1 MTAIPT
7 EIAISAWRPLAEP
20 AARRPLRGAAVAPAE
35 QQAYRFGRSYDSH
48 LVTEPGWEHFW
59 SSGRQGMVAMM
70 RRGRH
75 LFCGGGLLAPAEH
88 QAELL
93 RQFVA
98 HAAGRGRTV
107 TFFNICEEQLS
118 LFRQLGFQATKWGE
132 EAIVDL
138 PPCEWAGKSYEWVRR
153 QSNFCRRHG
162 LEFFECRREEHSPG
176 RWAGLAGE
184 LAQVSRLFLDSK
196 PQSRE
201 MCFLQAAFDPWRP
214 GRQRLF
220 AAQRRPGGR
229 IEGFLACNPCDNGR
243 TWVMETC
250 RQRPDAVRGTVP
262 FLMHQAMQ
270 RFRSEGA
277 LRDVALPVAGTALPR
292 AAAGRRRMVRWGVT
306 LGTGSLNPAYATTGA
321 YHFKS
326 RFRPRFEGRY
336 LCAFPRVTCGTAVAF
351 IRLVGALSFDPRRLF
366 ALAWQRWREAQGAG
380 HADRAGRRGV
390 SFLDRSGIV
399 LFRIALTAVAGSCYD
414 LSEEVTPP

>member
-7 EIAISAWRPLAEP
+7 EIAISAWRPLAETSP
-20 AARRPLRGAAVAPAE
+20 WRPRRPASRDTAPAE
-35 QQAYRFGRSYDSH
+35 QQAYRYGRSYDSY

-59 SSGRQGMVAMM
+59 SSGRQGMVAVV

-88 QAELL
+88 QPELL

-98 HAAGRGRTV
+98 HAAGSGRTI
-107 TFFNICEEQLS
+107 TFLNICEEQLP
-118 LFRQLGFQATKWGE
+118 LFRALGFQSTKWGE

-138 PPCEWAGKSYEWVRR
+138 PACEWAGKSYEWVRR
-153 QSNFCRRHG
+153 QSNYCRRHG
-162 LEFFECRREEHSPG
+162 LEFIECRREEHSPA
-176 RWAGLAGE
+176 RWERLTDE
-184 LAQVSRLFLDSK
+184 LSQVSRQFLQNK
-196 PQSRE
+196 PQSSE
-201 MCFLQAAFDPWRP
+201 MRFLQAAFDPQRP

-229 IEGFLACNPCDNGR
+229 IEGFLACNPCDDGR

-262 FLMHQAMQ
+262 FLLHQAMRQ
-270 RFRSEGA
+270 FRSEGV
-277 LRDVALPVAGTALPR
+277 LRTSLCLLPGLHCREPLPGDS
-292 AAAGRRRMVRWGVT
+292 AMVRWGIS
-306 LGTGSLNPAYATTGA
+306 LGTGSLNPAYETAGA
-321 YHFKS
+321 YHFKT

-336 LCAFPRVTCGTAVAF
+336 LCAFPRVTCGTALAF

-366 ALAWQRWREAQGAG
+366 ALTWQRWQK
-380 HADRAGRRGV
+380 RAARAT
-390 SFLDRSGIV
+390 LIV
-399 LFRIALTAVAGSCYD
+399 PVDG
-414 LSEEVTPP
+414 E

>member
-20 AARRPLRGAAVAPAE
+20 ATWRQVRLSADNAAPAE
-35 QQAYRFGRSYDSH
+35 QHAYRYGRSYDSY

-59 SSGRQGMVAMM
+59 SSGREGMIATI

-98 HAAGRGRTV
+98 QASGRGRTL
-107 TFFNICEEQLS
+107 TFFNICEEQLP
-118 LFRQLGFQATKWGE
+118 LFRELGFQATKWGE

-153 QSNFCRRHG
+153 QTNFCRRHG
-162 LEFFECRREEHSPG
+162 LEFFEIRREEHSPA
-176 RWAGLAGE
+176 RWARLAAE
-184 LAQVSRLFLDSK
+184 LSQVSRLFLESK

-201 MCFLQAAFDPWRP
+201 MCFLQAAFDPWRL

-220 AAQRRPGGR
+220 AARRWPGGR
-229 IEGFLACNPCDNGR
+229 IEGFLACNPCDDGR

-262 FLMHQAMQ
+262 FLMHQAMRQ
-270 RFRSEGA
+270 FRSEGV
-277 LRDVALPVAGTALPR
+277 LRASLCLLPGLRCREPLPGDS
-292 AAAGRRRMVRWGVT
+292 AMVRWGVT

-326 RFRPRFEGRY
+326 RFRPRFEDRY
-336 LCAFPRVTCGTAVAF
+336 LCAFPRVTCGTALAF

-366 ALAWQRWREAQGAG
+366 ALAWRHWQKRAARASLIVP
-380 HADRAGRRGV
+380 ADG
-390 SFLDRSGIV
+390 
-399 LFRIALTAVAGSCYD
+399 
-414 LSEEVTPP
+414 E

>member
-1 MTAIPT
+1 MIHSPMTAIPT
-7 EIAISAWRPLAEP
+7 EIAISAWRPMAETAP
-20 AARRPLRGAAVAPAE
+20 RRLLRVAAGDVAPAE
-35 QQAYRFGRSYDSH
+35 HHAYRFGRSYDSY

-59 SSGRQGMVAMM
+59 SSGRHGMIAVA

-98 HAAGRGRTV
+98 GAAGSGRTV
-107 TFFNICEEQLS
+107 TFLNVCEEQLP
-118 LFRQLGFQATKWGE
+118 LFRDLGFQATKWGE

-153 QSNFCRRHG
+153 QTNFCRRHG
-162 LEFFECRREEHSPG
+162 LEFFECRREEHTPD
-176 RWAGLAGE
+176 RWTCLLDE
-184 LAQVSRLFLDSK
+184 LSQVSRLFLDGK

-201 MCFLQAAFDPWRP
+201 MHFLQGGFDPWRP

-229 IEGFLACNPCDNGR
+229 IEGFLACNPCDGGR

-262 FLMHQAMQ
+262 FLMHQAMHQ
-270 RFRSEGA
+270 LRSEGV
-277 LRDVALPVAGTALPR
+277 LRASLCLLPGLRCREPLP
-292 AAAGRRRMVRWGVT
+292 GDSPMVRWGLT
-306 LGTGSLNPAYATTGA
+306 LGTGALNPAYATAGA

-336 LCAFPRVTCGTAVAF
+336 LCAYPRVTCGTALAF

-366 ALAWQRWREAQGAG
+366 ALAWQRWQKRAARATLIAPDGA
-380 HADRAGRRGV
+380 
-390 SFLDRSGIV
+390 
-399 LFRIALTAVAGSCYD
+399 
-414 LSEEVTPP
+414 E